1 MVAIFLSC
9 FIYLFLKV
17 NRRKIIIFLMIALV
31 LPTVT
36 FASTTSVYALSYIFQ
51 SDITDTGGRSGDS
64 VSQVYVDVS
73 ESGSEPSIQLI
84 TFHGDSTLISL
95 HFYLK
100 NNPNTIMS
108 KLLGKLS
115 LDKKIQTMW
124 DEKIRAE
131 LIGQDVEASQDS
143 SSLNGHI
150 LKPGNIKEPLTLIW
164 PAIEFLCG
172 PFPFFDNAGIAITIA
187 SLESPLWWAIYLVLI
202 SQFLRFRRLKPIRDP
217 QIVLILIFLFGF
229 VTASALV
236 EVNLG
241 TSFRHR
247 SVLLVPLVFLYVRLG
262 QLGVGK
268 QQSKLD

>member
-1 MVAIFLSC
+1 
-9 FIYLFLKV
+9 
-17 NRRKIIIFLMIALV
+17 
-31 LPTVT
+31 
-36 FASTTSVYALSYIFQ
+36 
-51 SDITDTGGRSGDS
+51 
-64 VSQVYVDVS
+64 
-73 ESGSEPSIQLI
+73 
-84 TFHGDSTLISL
+84 
-95 HFYLK
+95 
-100 NNPNTIMS
+100 MS

-187 SLESPLWWAIYLVLI
+187 SLESPLWWAIYSVLI

-229 VTASALV
+229 VAASALV

-247 SVLLVPLVFLYVRLG
+247 SVLLVPLVFLYIRLG
-262 QLGVGK
+262 QLRVGK
-268 QQSKLD
+268 QPSKLD